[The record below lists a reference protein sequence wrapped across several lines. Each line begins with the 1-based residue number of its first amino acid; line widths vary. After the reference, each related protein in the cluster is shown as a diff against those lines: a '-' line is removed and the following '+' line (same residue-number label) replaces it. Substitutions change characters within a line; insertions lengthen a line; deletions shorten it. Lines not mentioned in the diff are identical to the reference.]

1 MCGRFVRTS
10 ETRVILR
17 EFDADGGGDLD
28 IAPSYNIA
36 PSQVVA
42 AIVNEDDKRRLALCR
57 WGFVPHWA
65 KDISAVNKAI
75 NARAETVATNRAFS
89 SALKGHRCLVVSD
102 GFYEWRRNSAAKTPV
117 FIRLKSATS
126 TPFGFAGLYSTRP
139 GAGGGVLHTC
149 TIITTTANTLIGK
162 IHHRMPVI
170 IHRYDYDLWLG
181 HEADAIPDL
190 LRPYPD
196 DEMEVAYVST
206 MVNSPKNNSPEC
218 IEPIKII

>member
-17 EFDADGGGDLD
+17 EFDAGGGVD
-28 IAPSYNIA
+28 IAPSYNVA

-42 AIVNEDDKRRLALCR
+42 AIVNKDDKRELVLCR

-75 NARAETVATNRAFS
+75 NARAETVAANRAFS
-89 SALKGHRCLVVSD
+89 VAFKDHRCLIAAN
-102 GFYEWRRNSAAKTPV
+102 GFYEWRRGPGTKTPV
-117 FIRLKSATS
+117 FIRLKSAAS

-149 TIITTTANTLIGK
+149 TIITTTANALIGK

-170 IHRYDYDLWLG
+170 IHRCDYGLWLG
-181 HEADAIPDL
+181 HEADAMSGL

-196 DEMEVAYVST
+196 DEMEAAYVST
-206 MVNSPKNNSPEC
+206 MVNSTKNNSPEC